1 MAHLSVPAGTLDVS
15 GSDDER
21 HVTITWS
28 VAVQPSKPRTTSS
41 SWQFDVKRAAAGQ
54 LAGTLNY
61 EWSEAAAI
69 ITLVMSKA
77 RLLFDAGRR
86 HHATSVH

>member
-21 HVTITWS
+21 DVTFTWAERVHGLS
-28 VAVQPSKPRTTSS
+28 VYMGRAWRRPSKPRTTSS
-41 SWQFDVKRAAAGQ
+41 SWRFDAKRAAAGQ
-54 LAGTLNY
+54 LPGTLNY

-77 RLLFDAGRR
+77 RL
-86 HHATSVH
+86 VV